1 MHTSPET
8 EKRIC
13 AMFDSF
19 CKKVIRNYS
28 RNLKRAA
35 ANQKKYF
42 STGSISVQY
51 LLNSLVIEDKRPSEQ
66 YVIYAEEYP
75 CVIESE
81 RLYNAL
87 NDLKENQ
94 RNVLLMDYWLLMTD
108 EEIAKRLEVTRRTV
122 YNLRNRAFNKIRRYY
137 ENHGRDP

>member
-19 CKKVIRNYS
+19 CKKVIRNCS

-35 ANQKKYF
+35 ANQRKHY

-51 LLNSLVIEDKRPSEQ
+51 LLNSLTIEDKYPSKQ
-66 YVIYAEEYP
+66 YMIYVEDHP
-75 CVIESE
+75 CIIESE
-81 RLYNAL
+81 LLYHAL
-87 NDLKENQ
+87 EDLKENQ
-94 RNVLLMDYWLLMTD
+94 RNVLLMDYWLSMTD

-122 YNLRNRAFNKIRRYY
+122 YNLRNRAFSKIRRYY

>member
-19 CKKVIRNYS
+19 CKKVIRNCS

-35 ANQKKYF
+35 ANQRKYY
-42 STGSISVQY
+42 STGSISVQH
-51 LLNSLVIEDKRPSEQ
+51 LLNYFVIEDNYPSEQ
-66 YVIYAEEYP
+66 YLIYVEDHP
-75 CVIESE
+75 CIIESE
-81 RLYNAL
+81 LLYHAL
-87 NDLKENQ
+87 EDLKENH
-94 RNVLLMDYWLLMTD
+94 RNFLLMDYWLLMTD
-108 EEIAKRLEVTRRTV
+108 EEIAKKLEVTRRTV
-122 YNLRNRAFNKIRRYY
+122 YNLRNRAFSKIRRYY